1 MQMRIPDDASN
12 DVPQGTPDELIVR
25 SPFVTYAYFNNP
37 EGSTAT
43 LHDGWFCT
51 SDITV
56 DRDGNLC
63 IIDRKKELV

>member
-1 MQMRIPDDASN
+1 MPRGVSDISGSISPVPPNMQMRIPDDASN

-43 LHDGWFCT
+43 LHDG
-51 SDITV
+51 
-56 DRDGNLC
+56 
-63 IIDRKKELV
+63 